1 MLRWISKSIPI
12 IFIIVALTFVYGIH
26 FNKNS
31 CQLEPWWITVS
42 FKHLRLCICVKW
54 CKVCFFIIIDD
65 HKLWPPS
72 GKIQFWRQLIKQ
84 TSNAE
89 CVSTAQGTVKKRK
102 HQTYP
107 RHVMPFYHLWI
118 IFLHIHQNC
127 GITSLQISLN
137 PLMESAA

>member
-1 MLRWISKSIPI
+1 ML
-12 IFIIVALTFVYGIH
+12 FYLYMEC

-31 CQLEPWWITVS
+31 YISWNLGGSLYHFNTWDFVYV
-42 FKHLRLCICVKW
+42 VKW
-54 CKVCFFIIIDD
+54 CKSLFFIIIDD